1 MAACSFLFGMWA
13 GGLLA
18 GRQKPIADSLDRQH
32 YLKFIRSMANWTS
45 EFAGDVSKVQSQLNG
60 ISRQLGSAESDEASQ
75 DVGSILQKM
84 IAANEQLQSRLGA
97 AEHRLEQQAHELADY
112 LTEAYTDGLTGLAN
126 RRAFD
131 KQLEECYRS
140 HKQSGRPFVV
150 VLIDLDH
157 FKNVN
162 DSLGHLFGDKV
173 LCQFS
178 DRLRLS
184 FREAFI
190 VARYGGEEF
199 AILMGQP
206 LAQCVEIVDRFRQS
220 VEQVPLQAGNTPW
233 RMTLSGG
240 VSEILN
246 DESPDS
252 CVQRADEA
260 LYAAKAQGRNRICV
274 HDGGSTNIAPQADSV
289 PQDAGATDPNNNNLS
304 DARSTIERQ
313 VHRDRLQQRLQN
325 HLKAETQR

>member
-1 MAACSFLFGMWA
+1 MWA

-18 GRQKPIADSLDRQH
+18 RRQKPIADSLDRQH
-32 YLKFIRSMANWTS
+32 YLKIIRSMANWTS

-60 ISRQLGSAESDEASQ
+60 ISRQLGSAESDEATQ

-112 LTEAYTDGLTGLAN
+112 LTEAYTDSLTGLAN

-131 KQLEECYRS
+131 KQLEVCYRS
-140 HKQSGRPFVV
+140 HRQSGRPFVV

-220 VEQVPLQAGNTPW
+220 VEQVPLQVGNSPW

-240 VSEILN
+240 VSEISK
-246 DESPDS
+246 DESTDS

-260 LYAAKAQGRNRICV
+260 LYVAKAQGRNRICV
-274 HDGGSTNIAPQADSV
+274 HDGGSTNLATQVDSA
-289 PQDAGATDPNNNNLS
+289 PQDARATDPNNNDVS
-304 DARSTIERQ
+304 DARSTIERE